1 MVKNF
6 QFEEKRRN
14 SGRRLQT
21 FYDPYLEM
29 AFDFSKWIPPKGKRL
44 IDVINEEYFEERKNE
59 EKKKDSYNPFD

>member
-1 MVKNF
+1 
-6 QFEEKRRN
+6 
-14 SGRRLQT
+14 
-21 FYDPYLEM
+21 M